1 MAGIFFFFFLM
12 TECRLVVAITVK
24 KKKCLCKSIVPT
36 AKTGNSGSIRVALAA
51 AALSCSGSGR
61 RKAFISAAEA
71 VI

>member
-1 MAGIFFFFFLM
+1 MSGLFSFL
-12 TECRLVVAITVK
+12 CKR
-24 KKKCLCKSIVPT
+24 LCKSIVPT